1 MYGTDSTRCEESLNR
16 TLSDLGLDYLDL
28 FLIHWPVPALDR
40 YVEAWKGLVRLLE
53 EGRVKAIGVS
63 NFKSH
68 HLQRVVDATGVVP
81 DVDQIQLSVD
91 IARVEQRS
99 FQRAHGILTEA
110 WSPLGRGAGTR
121 AHRDD
126 S

>member
-1 MYGTDSTRCEESLNR
+1 M
-16 TLSDLGLDYLDL
+16 
-28 FLIHWPVPALDR
+28 
-40 YVEAWKGLVRLLE
+40 
-53 EGRVKAIGVS
+53 KAIGVS

-110 WSPLGRGAGTR
+110 WSPLGRGVSPAVRSRGD
-121 AHRDD
+121 RDRVEV
-126 S
+126 

>member
-1 MYGTDSTRCEESLNR
+1 EVFITSKFNKEDHSVEGVQRAYDRSLK
-16 TLSDLGLDYLDL
+16 TLRVDYLDL

-81 DVDQIQLSVD
+81 DVD
-91 IARVEQRS
+91 
-99 FQRAHGILTEA
+99 
-110 WSPLGRGAGTR
+110 
-121 AHRDD
+121 
-126 S
+126 